1 MTGSTPGVFSTP
13 PDLVKCGPIPR
24 RHSLT
29 DMPDPFDPN
38 VPLSTI
44 LTAHDPLCECD
55 ISEQLRN
62 RLDAY
67 PGTAGT
73 S

>member
-1 MTGSTPGVFSTP
+1 M
-13 PDLVKCGPIPR
+13 KCGPNPR

-38 VPLSTI
+38 VPQSTI
-44 LTAHDPLCECD
+44 LTAHVPQGEYD
-55 ISEQLRN
+55 ISERIRN
-62 RLDAY
+62 RLDAH